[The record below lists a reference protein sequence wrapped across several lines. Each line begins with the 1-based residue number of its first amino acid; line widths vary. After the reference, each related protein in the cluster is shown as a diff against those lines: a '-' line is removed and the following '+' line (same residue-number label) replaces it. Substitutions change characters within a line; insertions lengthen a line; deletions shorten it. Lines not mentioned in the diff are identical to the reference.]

1 MGTGVTHTSFVNGL
15 LPRWVFCRSIYFI
28 FHFPACS
35 FPFFWIAA
43 IKADIRS
50 PAAGLPD
57 SRQSQEA
64 HSSSSLIFV
73 ICTASSQSPK
83 ATFPAAVHAARVYSG
98 VCRSNIQSSGF
109 LSSDLSEIPPAFF
122 TYHKSQRVQSARSIP
137 YPIPRPF
144 HFTTLSFMDQSA

>member
-1 MGTGVTHTSFVNGL
+1 MHSGRCPALTDYFFNCVSVLLRVEFLIFFFIGSWMGTGVTHTSFVNGL

-50 PAAGLPD
+50 PAADLPD
-57 SRQSQEA
+57 LRQSQEA

-98 VCRSNIQSSGF
+98 VLPQQHPKLWISV
-109 LSSDLSEIPPAFF
+109 L
-122 TYHKSQRVQSARSIP
+122 
-137 YPIPRPF
+137 
-144 HFTTLSFMDQSA
+144 